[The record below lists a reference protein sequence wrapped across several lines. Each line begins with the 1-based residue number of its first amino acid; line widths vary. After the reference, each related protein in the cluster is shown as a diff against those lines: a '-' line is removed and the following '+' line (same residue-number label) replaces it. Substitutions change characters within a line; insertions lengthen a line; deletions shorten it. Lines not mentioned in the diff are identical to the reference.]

1 MTFPGA
7 ANPRDTR
14 PRMAGSPREKRS
26 GDQLGGPIG
35 RCPGMPRR
43 FVLAAVVSAL
53 VATTAACQAR
63 LPEAPECPVLPD
75 DSIWHADVSKL
86 PVDPRSSA
94 YVAAIGA
101 AAPLKADFGSG
112 LWDGGPIG
120 IPYAVVDS
128 HTPRVAVS
136 FDYADESD
144 AGPYPIPDRRPDRG
158 RRPER
163 RRPPRPAR
171 RQGVVHALR
180 ALRRVPAGRR
190 LVACRLGRDLG
201 PEVERAPP

>member
-1 MTFPGA
+1 MTFPERQRTARQPGHGWPVLREKRGWV
-7 ANPRDTR
+7 NSGPSRSMTR
-14 PRMAGSPREKRS
+14 RCAGSPRS
-26 GDQLGGPIG
+26 P
-35 RCPGMPRR
+35 CSSP
-43 FVLAAVVSAL
+43 L
-53 VATTAACQAR
+53 VAATAACQAR
-63 LPEAPECPVLPD
+63 LPDAPGCPVLPD

-101 AAPLKADFGSG
+101 SAPLKADFGSG

-144 AGPYPIPDRRPDRG
+144 VGPYPIPDGRPDRG

-163 RRPPRPAR
+163 RRPPRADR

-180 ALRRVPAGRR
+180 ALRRVPAGRW
-190 LVACRLGRDLG
+190 LVARGIRRDLG